1 MSTPE
6 STTETVA
13 ETPTAA
19 TNGDGRDAPVAT
31 DTPASTT
38 SWWKRLLGRS

>member
-6 STTETVA
+6 STTETAA
-13 ETPTAA
+13 ETPAAA
-19 TNGDGRDAPVAT
+19 TNGDGRDTVIAE
-31 DTPASTT
+31 TPARAT